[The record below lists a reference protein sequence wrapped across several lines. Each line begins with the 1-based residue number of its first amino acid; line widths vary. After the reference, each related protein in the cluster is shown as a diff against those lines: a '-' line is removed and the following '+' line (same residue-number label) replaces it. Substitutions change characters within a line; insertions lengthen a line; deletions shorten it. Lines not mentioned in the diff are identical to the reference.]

1 MFWREMPYTEEGSE
15 IFAVVAD
22 EPWSMFLDS
31 GGAGGLRGR
40 FDILLRNPR
49 VRIWEQRGQVWVEEA
64 LSPEGPIRSAW
75 PLMETLRSYCS
86 GKGVSGFAGLPSGIP
101 FAGGVAGYLAY
112 DWGHRHQGLHAPE
125 DGPLPTAAFG
135 LYEHALVLDHRRRV
149 AGIWGDRRA
158 HEDWER
164 CLSRRGGETKDSFGL
179 VHPGIEPVWTAEEY
193 GAAFAA
199 VEEYIRAGDC
209 YQVNLAQCFSGRWQG
224 SFWPLYMR
232 LRERSAAPFSVCLN
246 TPWGT
251 LLSLSPERLLRLQDG
266 ELEARPIKGTRPRHA
281 DPVQDAAAAAELQQS
296 RKDQAENV
304 MIVDLLRNDL
314 GQVAETGTV
323 RVPELHALESFP
335 QVHHLVSSI
344 VARLDK
350 GQDAWSALAACFP
363 GGSVT
368 GTPKVRAMEIISELE
383 AGLRG
388 LYCGSA
394 GYMDFRG
401 NMDWNILIRSLELRA
416 DRSLRFWGGGAVVAD
431 SEVESEYQ
439 ESLDKVAFIE
449 RTLEEFLVFP
459 ENLAGNVLDE
469 AAGSVPSVRPSFHS
483 GGVR

>member
-1 MFWREMPYTEEGSE
+1 MFWREIPYTEQGSE
-15 IFAVVAD
+15 IFAAVAD

-31 GGAGGLRGR
+31 GGAGGVRGR
-40 FDILLRNPR
+40 FDILLRAPR
-49 VRIWEQRGQVWVEEA
+49 VRIWEQRGQVLVEEA
-64 LSPEGPIRSAW
+64 PSQEPFCSAW
-75 PLMETLRSYCS
+75 PLMETLRRYCP
-86 GKGVSGFAGLPSGIP
+86 GNKASGFSGLPAGVP

-112 DWGHRHQGLHAPE
+112 DWGHRHQGISHPGESL
-125 DGPLPTAAFG
+125 LPTAAFG
-135 LYEHALVLDHRRRV
+135 LYEYALVLDHGRRV
-149 AGIWGDRRA
+149 AGIWGDRQA
-158 HEDWER
+158 HEDWGHLLSLPLHR
-164 CLSRRGGETKDSFGL
+164 PRDPFRLSR
-179 VHPGIEPVWTAEEY
+179 PGIVPLWTAEEY
-193 GAAFAA
+193 GSAFSA

-209 YQVNLAQCFSGRWQG
+209 YQVNLAQCFSGHWQG
-224 SFWPLYMR
+224 SFWPLYQR
-232 LRERSAAPFSVCLN
+232 LRERGAAPFSVSLN

-281 DPVQDAAAAAELQQS
+281 DPVQDAAAAEELQQS

-323 RVPELHALESFP
+323 RVPELHALESFS

-344 VARLDK
+344 VARLDRNL
-350 GQDAWSALAACFP
+350 DAWTALAACFP

-368 GTPKVRAMEIISELE
+368 GTPKIRAMEIIGELE
-383 AGLRG
+383 AGSRG

-416 DRSLRFWGGGAVVAD
+416 DGSLYFWGGGAVVAD
-431 SEVESEYQ
+431 SEVHAEYQ
-439 ESLDKVAFIE
+439 ESLDKVAFIQ
-449 RTLEEFLVFP
+449 RTLNEFLAFS
-459 ENLAGNVLDE
+459 EELEEGTQESGGSAVLDRMVFLRGE
-469 AAGSVPSVRPSFHS
+469 VR
-483 GGVR
+483 